1 MIKFDHLSLPV
12 ADPVRSRDWYVA
24 NFGFEVEFEHG
35 DTIAIRDDAD
45 FTIFLNRAPSSLV
58 GAKVT
63 LTFQVDDVE
72 AKYAA
77 LRAKG
82 VAFAEAPGKHFWG
95 YGAELDDPDGYR
107 VYVWDEASM
116 REKG

>member
-12 ADPVRSRDWYVA
+12 VDPTRSRDWYVA

-35 DTIAIRDDAD
+35 DTIATHDDAG
-45 FTIFLNRAPSSLV
+45 FTIFLYRTPSSLT

-72 AKYAA
+72 AKYEA
-77 LRAKG
+77 LRARG
-82 VAFAEAPGKHFWG
+82 IEFAEAPAMHFWG

-107 VYVWDEASM
+107 IYVWDEASM
-116 REKG
+116 REHG